1 MFQLTASVRR
11 RQMNVLS
18 SGPPGS
24 GRYQAGSGQVF
35 AKLIKVSEVA
45 FGNLRQVE
53 CGTVPGAT
61 TTTGQHNSVKIRPVY
76 THTHCMT
83 FPPNP
88 IRFNPNDVAKNVLVC
103 CWMRLYYLHEGEH

>member
-18 SGPPGS
+18 SGPPVS
-24 GRYQAGSGQVF
+24 GRYRAGSGQVF
-35 AKLIKVSEVA
+35 AKLIKVSEHA

-61 TTTGQHNSVKIRPVY
+61 TITGQQNSVKIRPVY
-76 THTHCMT
+76 T
-83 FPPNP
+83 
-88 IRFNPNDVAKNVLVC
+88 
-103 CWMRLYYLHEGEH
+103 LHDISA